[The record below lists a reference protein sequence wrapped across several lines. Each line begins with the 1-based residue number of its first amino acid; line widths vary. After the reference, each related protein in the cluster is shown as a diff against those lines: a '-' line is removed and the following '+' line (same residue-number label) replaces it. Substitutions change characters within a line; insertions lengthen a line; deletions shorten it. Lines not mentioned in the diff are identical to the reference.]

1 MYRKAISGAVLALA
15 ATAAQAEFTGDVKLA
30 CEAIL
35 CLSSGNTPS
44 QCQPSLSRYFGIQKK
59 KMSDTIEARLDFLN
73 LCPTASHDDN
83 MKNLVKA
90 IANGAGRCDAD
101 YLNQVLARTITV
113 TEKAT
118 GGGKWVNGEW
128 TQNWT
133 PLPEGYYCS
142 DWETCRTRE
151 IVVIDNNKPGY
162 CQVYQEHAY
171 TYQVGAYYVGAPMT
185 GGRWLQQQ

>member
-44 QCQPSLSRYFGIQKK
+44 QCQPSLSRYFGIEKK

-73 LCPTASHDDN
+73 LCPTASHDDK
-83 MKNLVKA
+83 MKKLVND
-90 IANGAGRCDAD
+90 IAHGAGRCDAD
-101 YLNQVLARTITV
+101 FLNRALATTITI

-118 GGGKWVNGEW
+118 GTSWNNGEW
-128 TQNWT
+128 SQTWT
-133 PLPEGYYCS
+133 PIPNGSYCN
-142 DWETCRTRE
+142 DWENCRTRE
-151 IVVIDNNKPGY
+151 VVVIDNKKPAY
-162 CQVYQEHAY
+162 CQAYQENAY
-171 TYQVGAYYVGAPMT
+171 TYQVGARYIGTPQT
-185 GGRWLQQQ
+185 GGRWVQQ